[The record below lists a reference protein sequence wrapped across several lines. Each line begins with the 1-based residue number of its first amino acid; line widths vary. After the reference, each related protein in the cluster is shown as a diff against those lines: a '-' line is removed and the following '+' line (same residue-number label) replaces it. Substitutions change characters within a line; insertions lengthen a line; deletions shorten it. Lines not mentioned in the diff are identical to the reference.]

1 MSTTRPAKRPKSWH
15 QRAGMPVRVWL
26 VLLVLAG
33 LTHPFLPESRW
44 LLVHLFTLGAVT
56 NSIVVWSQTLAER
69 FLGYHLPESA
79 RAPQLAKIYLLNA
92 GIVVTVAGV
101 LGGWFPVTLVGA
113 VLVGAMLAWHAVSLL
128 LLIRRA
134 QRSRAAGGEEPAL
147 HAQSVW
153 FLVASSALL
162 PIGAGF
168 GAALAYGQ
176 TDSTEAGF
184 LLAHQ
189 AMNLLGF
196 LGLAAAGVLTVM
208 YPNLIGMDSG
218 SDTPRRSARPDTPHR
233 SARPGT
239 GARRRPV
246 ALAVLLTGIAV
257 LLVGALTA
265 HPLAAAA
272 GCAIYLAGWVVVAG
286 PLLRGAVS
294 HPPAGF
300 APASITAAML
310 WLLGSLLSLTVVLAT
325 GPMTPE
331 RATLMTVPFLAGFAA
346 QLLFGVM
353 SHLLPTLMGGGPAV
367 VGAGVD
373 KMNRWWVW
381 RLVVVNV
388 GLLLWLLPL
397 ASWMRVGVSA
407 IVMLAFVLFLPIMVT
422 SAKASVAG
430 RRAVMSGNAAPEYTP
445 APQHRG
451 LQATAALACLALV
464 AAVTAGI
471 GGTGF
476 DNADASAG
484 VTPTGNTTEVQVDM
498 VGMRFVPDRITV
510 PAGDRLILTV
520 TNSDDQV
527 HDLVLSTGQDSGR
540 VASGGTATVDVGV
553 VGTDIDGWCS
563 IVGHRQQGMLLSITA
578 EGTDSTAEG
587 TDSSGAGVHD
597 HGSGGPP
604 DVDLAA
610 APDDGFVARD
620 PVLAPAPGGTTH
632 RYTFEVTEV
641 QGDYAVGAR
650 QTMWTYN
657 GQPMGPTLRGRLG
670 DVFEIRLVNNGTM
683 GHSIDFH
690 AGMVGPDEPMRTIDP
705 GAELVYRFR
714 AEHSG
719 IWLYHCATAP
729 MAVHIAAGMFGA
741 VVIDPPSLTP
751 VDAEYLVVQSDVYLG
766 DGTVDADKVVAAAP
780 DLVVF
785 NGFAN
790 QYVHRPLRAKVG
802 DRIRVW
808 VLDAGPAESV
818 SFHVVGSQFDTVY
831 KEGAYLLR
839 AGDPDRGGA
848 QALDLAVAQGGFVE
862 MEILEPGTYTFLNH
876 RMFDAE
882 RGAKGKI
889 VVE

>member
-1 MSTTRPAKRPKSWH
+1 D
-15 QRAGMPVRVWL
+15 
-26 VLLVLAG
+26 
-33 LTHPFLPESRW
+33 
-44 LLVHLFTLGAVT
+44 
-56 NSIVVWSQTLAER
+56 
-69 FLGYHLPESA
+69 SA
-79 RAPQLAKIYLLNA
+79 RGPQLVKIYLLNA

-101 LGGWFPVTLVGA
+101 LTGWFPATLVGA
-113 VLVGAMLAWHAVSLL
+113 VLVGAMLAWHAVALL
-128 LLIRRA
+128 LLIRQA
-134 QRSRAAGGEEPAL
+134 QRVRALDGEEPAL

-162 PIGAGF
+162 PVGAGF

-176 TDSTEAGF
+176 TDSTQAGF

-208 YPNLIGMDSG
+208 YPNLIGMD
-218 SDTPRRSARPDTPHR
+218 A
-233 SARPGT
+233 T
-239 GARRRPV
+239 GARRR
-246 ALAVLLTGIAV
+246 ADARSGRRR
-257 LLVGALTA
+257 GARRYRRA
-265 HPLAAAA
+265 GPRVRRVVAAA
-272 GCAIYLAGWVVVAG
+272 GCALYLAGWVVVAG

-294 HPPAGF
+294 HPPTGF
-300 APASITAAML
+300 AAASITAAML
-310 WLLGSLLSLTVVLAT
+310 WLLGSLLSLTIVLAT
-325 GPMTPE
+325 GPMTPD

-388 GLLLWLLPL
+388 GLLLFLLPL

-422 SAKASVAG
+422 SAKASMAG
-430 RRAVMSGNAAPEYTP
+430 RRAVMSGKAPAEYTP

-464 AAVTAGI
+464 AAVTSGI
-471 GGTGF
+471 GGAGLGS
-476 DNADASAG
+476 ADVSAG
-484 VTPTGNTTEVQVDM
+484 VTATGNTTEVQVQM
-498 VGMRFVPDRITV
+498 VGMRFVPDRISV
-510 PAGDRLILTV
+510 PAGDRLVLTV

-527 HDLVLSTGQDSGR
+527 HDLVLSSGHDSGR
-540 VASGGTATVDVGV
+540 IGSGQTATVEVGV

-563 IVGHRQQGMLLSITA
+563 IVGHRQQGMVLNITA
-578 EGTDSTAEG
+578 DGASG
-587 TDSSGAGVHD
+587 GGAGVHD
-597 HGSGGPP
+597 HGSGGAPA
-604 DVDLAA
+604 VDLAI
-610 APDDGFVARD
+610 APGDDFVARD

-641 QGDYAVGAR
+641 PGDYAVGAP

-657 GQPMGPTLRGRLG
+657 GRPMGPTLRGRLG
-670 DVFEIRLVNNGTM
+670 DVFEITLVNNGAM

-690 AGMVGPDEPMRTIDP
+690 AGTVGPDEPMRTIEP
-705 GAELVYRFR
+705 GEQLVYRFR
-714 AEHSG
+714 AEHTG

-729 MAVHIAAGMFGA
+729 NMPAAMCTAIGA
-741 VVIDPPSLTP
+741 VVIDPPSLAP

-766 DGTVDADKVVAAAP
+766 DGEVDADKVTAATP

-785 NGFAN
+785 NGFAD
-790 QYVHRPLRAKVG
+790 QYVHRPLHAKVG
-802 DRIRVW
+802 DRIRIW
-808 VLDAGPAESV
+808 VLDAGPAENI

-839 AGDPDRGGA
+839 PGDPDRGGA
-848 QALDLAVAQGGFVE
+848 QVLDLAVAQGGFVE
-862 MEILEPGTYTFLNH
+862 MEFLEPGTYTFLNH

>member
-1 MSTTRPAKRPKSWH
+1 MTTTPPVKRPKSWH
-15 QRAGMPVRVWL
+15 QRAGKPVRIWL
-26 VLLVLAG
+26 ALLIVAG

-79 RAPQLAKIYLLNA
+79 RPPQLAKIYLLNA

-101 LGGWFPVTLVGA
+101 LTGWFPATLVGA
-113 VLVGAMLAWHAVSLL
+113 VLVGAMLAWHAISLL
-128 LLIRRA
+128 LLIRQA
-134 QRSRAAGGEEPAL
+134 QRSRALDGEEPAL

-162 PIGAGF
+162 PVGAGF

-176 TDSTEAGF
+176 TDSTQAGF

-208 YPNLIGMDSG
+208 YPNLIGMD
-218 SDTPRRSARPDTPHR
+218 A
-233 SARPGT
+233 T

-246 ALAVLLTGIAV
+246 ALMVLLAGIAV

-265 HPLAAAA
+265 HPLVAAA

-294 HPPAGF
+294 HPPIGF
-300 APASITAAML
+300 AAASITASML
-310 WLLGSLLSLTVVLAT
+310 WLLGSLLSLTIVLAT
-325 GPMTPE
+325 GPMTPD

-381 RLVVVNV
+381 RLVVVNI
-388 GLLLWLLPL
+388 GLLLFLLPL

-407 IVMLAFVLFLPIMVT
+407 IVMLAFVMFLPIMIT
-422 SAKASVAG
+422 SAKASMAG
-430 RRAVMSGNAAPEYTP
+430 RRAVMSGKAPAEYTP

-464 AAVTAGI
+464 AAVTSGI
-471 GGTGF
+471 GGAGLGSG
-476 DNADASAG
+476 DASAG
-484 VTPTGNTTEVQVDM
+484 VAPTGNTTEVQVEM
-498 VGMRFVPDRITV
+498 VGMRFVPDRISV
-510 PAGDRLILTV
+510 PAGDRLVLTV

-527 HDLVLSTGQDSGR
+527 HDLVLSSGHDSGR
-540 VASGGTATVDVGV
+540 IGSGQTATVEVGV
-553 VGTDIDGWCS
+553 VGADIDGWCS
-563 IVGHRQQGMLLSITA
+563 IVGHRQQGMVLNITA
-578 EGTDSTAEG
+578 DGASG
-587 TDSSGAGVHD
+587 GGAGVHD
-597 HGSGGPP
+597 HGAGGAPA
-604 DVDLAA
+604 VDLAV
-610 APDDGFVARD
+610 APGDDFVARD

-641 QGDYAVGAR
+641 PGDYAVGAT

-657 GQPMGPTLRGRLG
+657 GRPMGPTLRGRLG
-670 DVFEIRLVNNGTM
+670 DVFEITLVNNGAM

-690 AGMVGPDEPMRTIDP
+690 AGMVGPDEPMRTIEP
-705 GAELVYRFR
+705 GEQLVYRFR
-714 AEHSG
+714 AEHTG

-741 VVIDPPSLTP
+741 VVIDPPSLAP
-751 VDAEYLVVQSDVYLG
+751 VDAEYLVVQSEVYLG
-766 DGTVDADKVVAAAP
+766 DGEVDADKVTAATP

-785 NGFAN
+785 NGFAD

-802 DRIRVW
+802 DRIRIW
-808 VLDAGPAESV
+808 VLDAGPAENV

-839 AGDPDRGGA
+839 AGDSDSGGA

-862 MEILEPGTYTFLNH
+862 MEFLEPGTYTFLNH

-889 VVE
+889 IVE